1 MFITL
6 FNLYGLRDNAAE
18 GAPQTSCLGG
28 SDPLEV
34 KLALLEAFQMCILH
48 QGCYK

>member
-6 FNLYGLRDNAAE
+6 FNLYGLRDD
-18 GAPQTSCLGG
+18 APQTSCLGG

-34 KLALLEAFQMCILH
+34 KLALL
-48 QGCYK
+48 G